1 MKSAAVPD
9 FVDTIPLEAPPV
21 RPRLQGHDSLIA
33 FYDHVRRQTLDLAK
47 PLAIEDQVV
56 QSMPD
61 ASPTKW
67 HLAHTTWF
75 FETFVLKPLARDYA
89 VLHDAYDHMFN
100 SYYEQIGAQ
109 FPRPRRGML
118 SRPTVDDVRVYRAHV
133 DDAMRRLIDALDD
146 HDAALS
152 IIELGLN
159 HEQQHQELIVTDIKH
174 MMAQNPLDPAPY
186 GARRK
191 ARDREALPMTW
202 VDFKGGIFEIGYDP
216 GGKVAGFAFD
226 NEGPRHETILQPFAL
241 ASRPVT
247 NGDYLAFMED
257 GGYADPKYWLSDGWA
272 TVQERCWDA
281 PSYWR
286 RIDGVWTRYTLHG
299 REAVDPREPVANL
312 SYYEAAAY
320 AEWTGYR
327 LPTEAEWE
335 IAATAVSMDGHF
347 LDMTALEPGAAQSA
361 GASPLAQMFGDVW
374 EWTLS
379 PYSPYPRYRPPDGA
393 IGEYNG
399 KFMNG
404 QMVLRGG
411 SAATPKGHIRPTYR
425 NFFPPDARW
434 QFSGLRLARDR

>member
-9 FVDTIPLEAPPV
+9 FVSTAPCAPV
-21 RPRLQGHDSLIA
+21 PGSRPQGHASLA
-33 FYDHVRRQTLDLAK
+33 EFYEHVRQQTLDLAR
-47 PLAIEDQVV
+47 PLGPEDQVV

-75 FETFVLKPLARDYA
+75 FETFVLKPLMRDYT
-89 VLHDAYDHMFN
+89 VLNEVYDYFFN

-118 SRPTVDDVRVYRAHV
+118 SRPTVSEVLVYRSHV
-133 DDAMRRLIDALDD
+133 DDAMRRFIDALDVD
-146 HDAALS
+146 SEAVGT
-152 IIELGLN
+152 ITLGLN
-159 HEQQHQELIVTDIKH
+159 HEQQHQELTVTDIKH
-174 MMAQNPLDPAPY
+174 MMSQNPLDPAPY
-186 GARRK
+186 GARSNLAEGGDAPR
-191 ARDREALPMTW
+191 MSW
-202 VDFKGGIFEIGYDP
+202 VDFDGGIYEIGHLGP
-216 GGKVAGFAFD
+216 AFAFD
-226 NEGPRHETILQPFAL
+226 NEGPRHEALLQPFSL

-257 GGYADPKYWLSDGWA
+257 GGYEDPKYWLSAGWA
-272 TVQERCWDA
+272 TVQERGWAA

-286 RIDGVWTRYTLHG
+286 KVDHMWMRYTLHG
-299 REAVDPREPVANL
+299 LEVVDPREPVTNL
-312 SYYEAAAY
+312 SYYEAAAF
-320 AEWTGYR
+320 AEWAGCR

-335 IAATAVSMDGHF
+335 IAADAVSMDGHF
-347 LDMTALEPGAAQSA
+347 LDMTALEPQVAISTGA
-361 GASPLAQMFGDVW
+361 LCQMFGDVW

-379 PYSPYPRYRPPDGA
+379 AYSPYPRYRAPEGA

-399 KFMNG
+399 KFMSG

-411 SAATPKGHIRPTYR
+411 SCATPKGHIRPTYR

-434 QFSGLRLARDR
+434 QFSGLRLAKDR